1 MQRFLSS
8 KFLHELDVVNIRHP
22 SVVTYG
28 TCAKGAQL
36 IQCRRCFGAR
46 YAHFF
51 PSLPFPSLSLV
62 PITESDPS
70 CLDSS
75 MRGMWMPT
83 SPSNAKVWSY
93 RLVSYTIT
101 SPQSIMFGRHL
112 LVSSSHSIKL
122 GTVTSVGL

>member
-1 MQRFLSS
+1 MLLISDIPVLSHMVHALKVRS
-8 KFLHELDVVNIRHP
+8 SFNAVDASEPVMLTSSP
-22 SVVTYG
+22 
-28 TCAKGAQL
+28 
-36 IQCRRCFGAR
+36 
-46 YAHFF
+46 
-51 PSLPFPSLSLV
+51 PFPSLSLV
-62 PITESDPS
+62 PITESNPS

-83 SPSNAKVWSY
+83 SPSNAKVWSC

-112 LVSSSHSIKL
+112 LVSSSPSIKL